1 MGEDDFIVL
10 PFLSIRSSDQ
20 MRLNPT
26 SEDCRAAFL
35 IEADVI
41 DQAPQFFPELC
52 LFSRQTAGC
61 PSKTVSLHIT
71 NPKFLLRH
79 PHHSLNPVLSKPLP

>member
-1 MGEDDFIVL
+1 MSMGEDDFIVP

-20 MRLNPT
+20 LRLNPA

-41 DQAPQFFPELC
+41 DQTNPQFFPELC
-52 LFSRQTAGC
+52 LFSRLTAGC
-61 PSKTVSLHIT
+61 PSKTVSLYIT
-71 NPKFLLRH
+71 NP
-79 PHHSLNPVLSKPLP
+79 